1 MTAAVWTL
9 LLAYLFGSIPAGVL
23 VARTYGVDIRKVG
36 SGNIG
41 ATNVLRAL
49 GWGPALV
56 VAFFDVFKGGIAV
69 LVARAFGLSD
79 WMLGGVALMAVL
91 GHNYSVFL
99 RFRGGKGVATS
110 YGTLLF
116 LDPALALWTFPIGL
130 SVILLTRY
138 VSAGS
143 MTGGVAAFVLS
154 LALGRPLWEVATVF
168 LMALLIF
175 WTHRE
180 NLKRLQE
187 GTERRLG
194 GRAEARWTGGVP
206 KEEILALLRSRWPEL
221 CALGVAELYLFGS
234 LARGLGDEGGLEA
247 LGGVRGVGRGRP
259 CRVAIGFSFGT
270 CWRPVKR
277 SCAPRALIFTP
288 SSETSWFT
296 MPCFATWR
304 SSVRRRR
311 RCPTPC
317 GPATP
322 RWSGGRSPV

>member
-110 YGTLLF
+110 FGTLLF

-143 MTGGVAAFVLS
+143 MTGG
-154 LALGRPLWEVATVF
+154 GRPSSSPWPWAGPF
-168 LMALLIF
+168 
-175 WTHRE
+175 
-180 NLKRLQE
+180 
-187 GTERRLG
+187 G
-194 GRAEARWTGGVP
+194 
-206 KEEILALLRSRWPEL
+206 RWPR
-221 CALGVAELYLFGS
+221 S
-234 LARGLGDEGGLEA
+234 SSW
-247 LGGVRGVGRGRP
+247 P
-259 CRVAIGFSFGT
+259 SSSFG
-270 CWRPVKR
+270 
-277 SCAPRALIFTP
+277 
-288 SSETSWFT
+288 
-296 MPCFATWR
+296 
-304 SSVRRRR
+304 
-311 RCPTPC
+311 PT
-317 GPATP
+317 GKT
-322 RWSGGRSPV
+322 

>member
-1 MTAAVWTL
+1 MVGAVLVL

-41 ATNVLRAL
+41 ATNVLRTL

-69 LVARAFGLSD
+69 LIARALGLEG
-79 WMLGGVALMAVL
+79 WLLGGVAVAAVL
-91 GHNYSVFL
+91 GHNYSLFL
-99 RFRGGKGVATS
+99 GFRGGKGVATS
-110 YGTLLF
+110 FGTLLF
-116 LDPALALWTFPIGL
+116 LDPVLALWTLPIGV
-130 SVILLTRY
+130 SVMLITRY

-175 WTHRE
+175 FTHRE

-194 GRAEARWTGGVP
+194 E
-206 KEEILALLRSRWPEL
+206 
-221 CALGVAELYLFGS
+221 
-234 LARGLGDEGGLEA
+234 
-247 LGGVRGVGRGRP
+247 
-259 CRVAIGFSFGT
+259 RVE
-270 CWRPVKR
+270 VKD
-277 SCAPRALIFTP
+277 A
-288 SSETSWFT
+288 
-296 MPCFATWR
+296 
-304 SSVRRRR
+304 
-311 RCPTPC
+311 
-317 GPATP
+317 
-322 RWSGGRSPV
+322 